1 MMLHHQGAINT
12 NWKALQKSQRP
23 QIKDLVENLVAP
35 QKKKN
40 RANKAIAKR
49 LVKQ

>member
-35 QKKKN
+35 QKKK
-40 RANKAIAKR
+40 IE
-49 LVKQ
+49 LIKQSRKDW